1 MNFLPAIQTFL
12 TQRAKSKTIQATVLG
27 TALTFIEINT
37 QALTSLIP
45 PQYQQYAV
53 LLWPVLTMV
62 MREFTK
68 EPLSHK

>member
-12 TQRAKSKTIQATVLG
+12 AQRAKSKTIQATVLG

-45 PQYQQYAV
+45 SQYQQYAV

-68 EPLSHK
+68 EPLSEK